1 MGSVIRLEDFEE
13 KEISI
18 DSLTDKKSIK
28 QFKALIDSIK
38 GGSIVIDTSK
48 CQLVEVDIN
57 SRIKKDNEKV
67 LEILKLNDNAIIC
80 KTFGYVGN
88 FTYDN
93 KITFDITY
101 RFGKKLLNRM
111 IAVSNGFDFYTID
124 LDHKAARNNA
134 QSSYGQLILYL
145 NFILQLE
152 KIGTLGL
159 PKSYTPVRHH
169 GHTLKGKVD
178 INRFIK
184 KDIPFLGR
192 ISSVRNEQHYAQE
205 IIDLLHAALVIV
217 EKSQIGKIVS
227 QRVFQIR
234 NLTANHAN
242 NRFVNEHIIQNALNH
257 KSIRNSLYAKYK
269 PVLKF
274 AEFIIKNTSNSKTG
288 TTTSNS
294 LIFDVSLL
302 WESYLYNLLKNKC
315 NTDDCEVL
323 HEDPLL
329 TYKDSFFE
337 RYMYP
342 DITIKKDGK
351 VLVLDAKSK
360 RMNMRKGG
368 NVSGG
373 VKRDDFYQIHTYMS
387 YYNNQKNL
395 IGGGL
400 LYPITKEL
408 NRNKA
413 YSDNWLGDANSN
425 FFVDGID
432 NLLNIDN
439 LNNGDFKTHI
449 KECENR
455 FTERISEFFHQNET

>member
-1 MGSVIRLEDFEE
+1 MKPLEINLEDFGE
-13 KEISI
+13 KEIDIVSREGK
-18 DSLTDKKSIK
+18 LLDK
-28 QFKALIDSIK
+28 LIK

-48 CQLVEVDIN
+48 CQLVEVDTN

-80 KTFGYVGN
+80 KTFGYVGS

-93 KITFDITY
+93 KITFNITY
-101 RFGKKLLNRM
+101 RFGEKLLNRM

-124 LDHKAARNNA
+124 HNTESNNA
-134 QSSYGQLILYL
+134 QSSYGQLSLYL

-152 KIGTLGL
+152 KLATLGL
-159 PKSYTPVRHH
+159 PKIYTPVRHH

-192 ISSVRNEQHYAQE
+192 ISSVRNEQHYVQE

-315 NTDDCEVL
+315 NTDGCEVL

-360 RMNMRKGG
+360 RMNMCKGG
-368 NVSGG
+368 NFSGG

-387 YYNNQKNL
+387 YYNNQEDL

-408 NRNKA
+408 DKNEA
-413 YSDNWLGDANSN
+413 YSDNWLGDTHLN

-432 NLLNIDN
+432 NLLNIENDSPEN
-439 LNNGDFKTHI
+439 FINHI
-449 KECENR
+449 VDCENK
-455 FTERISEFFHQNET
+455 FTKRIFDVFSPE

>member
-1 MGSVIRLEDFEE
+1 MKPLEINLEDFGE
-13 KEISI
+13 KEIDIVSREGK
-18 DSLTDKKSIK
+18 LLDK
-28 QFKALIDSIK
+28 LIK

-48 CQLVEVDIN
+48 CQLVEVDTN

-67 LEILKLNDNAIIC
+67 LEILKLFINAIIC
-80 KTFGYVGN
+80 KTFGYVGS

-93 KITFDITY
+93 KRTFNITY
-101 RFGKKLLNRM
+101 RFGEKLLNRM

-124 LDHKAARNNA
+124 HNTESNNA
-134 QSSYGQLILYL
+134 QSSYGQLSLYL

-152 KIGTLGL
+152 KLATLGL
-159 PKSYTPVRHH
+159 PKIYTPVHHH

-192 ISSVRNEQHYAQE
+192 ISSVRNEQHYVQE

-234 NLTANHAN
+234 NLTSNHTN
-242 NRFVNEHIIQNALNH
+242 KRFINEQIIQNALNH

-269 PVLKF
+269 PVLKS
-274 AEFIIKNTSNSKTG
+274 AESIIKNTSNSKTG

-315 NTDDCEVL
+315 NTDGCEVL

-387 YYNNQKNL
+387 YYNNQEDL

-408 NRNKA
+408 DKNEA
-413 YSDNWLGDANSN
+413 YSDNWLGDTNSY

-432 NLLNIDN
+432 NLHNIDN
-439 LNNGDFKTHI
+439 LQNGEFETHI
-449 KECENR
+449 QGCENS
-455 FTERISEFFHQNET
+455 FTERISEFFHQNEI